1 MVVNRNP
8 IPVNEVERINA
19 LNSYHILDT
28 LPEKDYDGITRLAS
42 YICEAPIALISLID
56 VDRQWFKSKVGL
68 QISETPR
75 TDAFCRYTILNDD
88 IMEVPD
94 ALQDELFVNNALVTG
109 DPNIRFYAGAPLI
122 DSEGY
127 HLGSL
132 CVIDRIPR
140 KLSFEQRD
148 ALTTLANEVISHLTL
163 RKQKKELEES
173 LKLHSEFFN
182 LFNNSPEIHLVT
194 DRNTRIQLINNSVT
208 RILGY
213 TPAEATGHP
222 VWYFFPKGDRENLL
236 KIVEDGLRNKKK
248 AYDLE
253 TRIVTRT
260 GEIKWL
266 SWSVITKGDN
276 WYASGRDI
284 TFQKK
289 VVAELEQ
296 LSLVASKVSN
306 GVVIS
311 DADNKVVWVNDAF
324 EKVTGYNLDDVK
336 GNALGD
342 VIKGELTD
350 VSIIHKARELSKNKQ
365 SFEVDLLMYR
375 KDGQP
380 IWISVINSIIL
391 DSQGNIDKYVEVI
404 IDITAKKKTE
414 HELISAKE
422 EAIQLN
428 RAKDMFISVMSHEI
442 RTPLNA
448 VIGISHLLM
457 DDNPNESQKENLNIL
472 KFSADN
478 LMTLINDV
486 LDFTKIETGNIE
498 LEKIPVDLRELTES
512 VLSSMQFKAKGKNVQ
527 LKAQID
533 ESLPKNI
540 IGDKTRICQ
549 ILLNLVGNSVK
560 FTDTGSI
567 TIDIKVIEQ
576 TDNEVRIRFE
586 VSDTGIGIATDK
598 INTIFESF
606 KQADANITRLYG
618 GTGLGLAITKRLV
631 ELHDSRINVESTYG
645 QGSKFWFTITFN
657 KSADASKTKTKTVEI
672 GLKLNI
678 LVVDDNQINRLLID
692 KVLKKWGVNADFAEN
707 GVEAL
712 EKIESKG
719 NYDVVLMDIHM
730 PQMGGLEA
738 TKLLR
743 AKSDTYS
750 QQLPV
755 IALTASMLN
764 DQMSMI
770 DDAGMNDYILKPF
783 NPKELYDRI
792 SKFSKE

>member
-1 MVVNRNP
+1 M
-8 IPVNEVERINA
+8 
-19 LNSYHILDT
+19 
-28 LPEKDYDGITRLAS
+28 
-42 YICEAPIALISLID
+42 
-56 VDRQWFKSKVGL
+56 DRS
-68 QISETPR
+68 
-75 TDAFCRYTILNDD
+75 
-88 IMEVPD
+88 
-94 ALQDELFVNNALVTG
+94 
-109 DPNIRFYAGAPLI
+109 
-122 DSEGY
+122 
-127 HLGSL
+127 
-132 CVIDRIPR
+132 
-140 KLSFEQRD
+140 
-148 ALTTLANEVISHLTL
+148 
-163 RKQKKELEES
+163 
-173 LKLHSEFFN
+173 
-182 LFNNSPEIHLVT
+182 
-194 DRNTRIQLINNSVT
+194 TRIQLINDSVT
-208 RILGY
+208 HILGY
-213 TPAEATGHP
+213 TPKEAIGHP
-222 VWYFFPKGDRENLL
+222 IWYFFPKGDREHLL
-236 KIVEDGLRNKKK
+236 KIVEDGLRKKK
-248 AYDLE
+248 KSYELE
-253 TRIVTRT
+253 TRIVTRS
-260 GEIKWL
+260 GEMKWI
-266 SWSVITKGDN
+266 SWSVIAKGDN

-284 TFQKK
+284 TYQKK

-311 DADNKVVWVNDAF
+311 DANNKVVWVNDAF
-324 EKVTGYNLDDVK
+324 EKITGYHLEDVE

-342 VIKGELTD
+342 MIKGELTD

-391 DSQGNIDKYVEVI
+391 DQHGNIDKYVEVI
-404 IDITAKKKTE
+404 IDITAKKKAE

-457 DDNPNESQKENLNIL
+457 EDNPNESQRENLKIL

-498 LEKIPVDLRELTES
+498 LEKIPVDLRELAYS
-512 VLSSMQFKAKGKNVQ
+512 VVNSMQFKAKGKDIY

-533 ESLPKNI
+533 ENLPENV

-560 FTDTGSI
+560 FTDKGGV
-567 TIDIKVIEQ
+567 TIDLKVIGQ
-576 TDNEVRIRFE
+576 TDHEVRIRFE
-586 VSDTGIGIATDK
+586 VSDTGIGIAADK

-645 QGSKFWFTITFN
+645 QGSKFWFTITFD
-657 KSADASKTKTKTVEI
+657 KSGNTLKTKIKTVEI

-707 GVEAL
+707 GVQAL
-712 EKIESKG
+712 EKIEAKG

-738 TKLLR
+738 TKVLR
-743 AKSDTYS
+743 AKTDTYS
-750 QQLPV
+750 QQLPI

-764 DQMSMI
+764 NQMGMI
-770 DDAGMNDYILKPF
+770 GEAGMNDYILKPF
-783 NPKELYDRI
+783 NPKELYDKI